1 MASLEILS
9 RSFIKNTFLKKK
21 KAQRIGSCCYFV
33 SMIPCKFLQ
42 IKSNALASLLDK
54 DLTQTPSEEKLE
66 RE

>member
-9 RSFIKNTFLKKK
+9 RSFIKNTFIKKK
-21 KAQRIGSCCYFV
+21 KSTKNWVLCYFV